1 MIKHL
6 EITIDGLVQG
16 VFFRYFLK
24 EKAEALS
31 LVGWVENRKDG
42 TIYIEIEG
50 EEEKLKEF
58 LESCYKGPVA
68 ALVEKVN
75 FQYSDQLKN
84 YSDFRIRFD

>member
-6 EITIDGLVQG
+6 EITIDGLVHG

-42 TIYIEIEG
+42 TIYLEVEG
-50 EEEKLKEF
+50 EEEKLNFF
-58 LESCYKGPVA
+58 LESCHKGPSA

-75 FQYSDQLKN
+75 FQYNDQLKN
-84 YSDFRIRFD
+84 YFDFRIRFD